1 MHNQPNDQTK
11 DTHHK
16 DTWRQSLGAALDKAS
31 PVGAKLVNSLGAL
44 VLGGEAAPAQAIA
57 MPAGGTA
64 GFPAPDLNAQLNG
77 WTRDL
82 KQSIARPARIGIWTM
97 VVFVF
102 GLGTWTTTAPLS
114 SAVVAHGSFVATG
127 QNKII
132 QHLEGGIIARILA
145 AEGDKVTEGQA
156 LVELDD
162 TNSHADEQR
171 LTIKQATLLAT
182 KARLDAER
190 NGETD
195 LSFPEQLQSMAG
207 NPEVAKSISAQHAL
221 FVSRQTEFEGQRDLS
236 QGQVK
241 AIEQE
246 IIGLNAQRTSAL
258 SQLEFLTKETETAT
272 RLLDKG
278 LSEQSRVLE
287 LRRTKAK
294 TEGDIGQFLAEIG
307 RAEQRILQAKSE
319 LAHLHSKMISDGA
332 ELYRETTADLSD
344 TEQRL
349 TAAKG
354 VLSRHIIRAPVNGV
368 IVKLNFHTAGGVI
381 PPGQVVAEV
390 LPTDAKLIVE
400 AMVRPEEIDFVHT
413 GQPAEVR
420 LSALNQRTTPLV
432 QGTVVYVSADKIQ
445 NPSARSPGSEYFYLA
460 RVELDEA
467 SVKERIGKL
476 KISPGMPGE
485 VYVKTGERTMWQYLT
500 RPIVD
505 VMWHGA
511 REK

>member
-1 MHNQPNDQTK
+1 MHKLPDTQK
-11 DTHHK
+11 DS
-16 DTWRQSLGAALDKAS
+16 WRQTLGAALDKAS

-44 VLGGEAAPAQAIA
+44 VLGADDQPIAAMTVPTGGSVGAPAV
-57 MPAGGTA
+57 
-64 GFPAPDLNAQLNG
+64 DLDAQLNG

-82 KQSIARPARIGIWTM
+82 NQSIRRPARVGIFTM
-97 VVFVF
+97 VVFVG
-102 GLGTWTTTAPLS
+102 GLGLWATTAPLS

-127 QNKII
+127 QNKIV
-132 QHLEGGIIARILA
+132 QHLEGGIIAKILVN
-145 AEGDKVTEGQA
+145 EGDKVTDGQA
-156 LVELDD
+156 MLELDD
-162 TNSHADEQR
+162 TNSNADDQR

-190 NGETD
+190 NGDTEVT
-195 LSFPEQLQSMAG
+195 FPEQLESMSG
-207 NPEVAKSISAQHAL
+207 NPEVAKSISAQRAL
-221 FVSRQTEFEGQRDLS
+221 FASRQAEFEGQRDINER
-236 QGQVK
+236 QIK

-246 IIGLNAQRTSAL
+246 IVGLNAQKASAQ
-258 SQLEFLTKETETAT
+258 SQLEFLSKETETAA

-278 LSEQSRVLE
+278 LSESSRVLE

-307 RAEQRILQAKSE
+307 RAEQRILQAQNE
-319 LAHLHSKMISDGA
+319 LTHLHSKMISDGA

-368 IVKLNFHTAGGVI
+368 IVKLNYHTSGGVI
-381 PPGQVVAEV
+381 PPGQVVAEI

-400 AMVRPEEIDFVHT
+400 AMVRPEEIDFVHS
-413 GQPAEVR
+413 GQTAEVR
-420 LSALNQRTTPLV
+420 LSAMNQRTTPLV
-432 QGTVVYVSADKIQ
+432 VGNVVYVSADKIQ
-445 NPSARSPGSEYFYLA
+445 NQNARSPGQEYFYLA

-476 KISPGMPGE
+476 KLSPGMPAE
-485 VYVKTGERTMWQYLT
+485 VYMKTGERTMWQYLT

-511 REK
+511 REQ

>member
-1 MHNQPNDQTK
+1 MHNQPDTQK
-11 DTHHK
+11 DS
-16 DTWRQSLGAALDKAS
+16 WRQSLGAALDKAS

-44 VLGGEAAPAQAIA
+44 VLGTDDHPISAVPAV
-57 MPAGGTA
+57 AGGKL
-64 GFPAPDLNAQLNG
+64 GFPASDLDAQLNG

-82 KQSIARPARIGIWTM
+82 HQSIRRPARVGVFTM
-97 VVFVF
+97 VVFVG
-102 GLGTWTTTAPLS
+102 GLGLWATTAPLS

-127 QNKII
+127 QNKIV
-132 QHLEGGIIARILA
+132 QHLEGGIIAKILVN
-145 AEGDKVTEGQA
+145 EGDKVTDGQA
-156 LVELDD
+156 MVELDD
-162 TNSHADEQR
+162 TNSNADDQR

-190 NGETD
+190 NGETEIA
-195 LSFPEQLQSMAG
+195 FPRQLEAMSG
-207 NPEVAKSISAQHAL
+207 NPEVAKSISAQKSL
-221 FVSRQTEFEGQRDLS
+221 FASRQAEFEGQRDINER
-236 QGQVK
+236 QIK

-246 IIGLNAQRTSAL
+246 IVGLNAQKASTI
-258 SQLEFLTKETETAT
+258 SQLEFLSKETETAA

-278 LSEQSRVLE
+278 LSEGSRVLE

-307 RAEQRILQAKSE
+307 RAEQRILQAQNE
-319 LAHLHSKMISDGA
+319 LTHLHSKMISDGA

-349 TAAKG
+349 TSARG

-368 IVKLNFHTAGGVI
+368 IVKLNYHTSGGVI
-381 PPGQVVAEV
+381 PPGQVVAEI

-400 AMVRPEEIDFVHT
+400 AQVRPEEIDFVHS

-432 QGTVVYVSADKIQ
+432 QGNVVYVSADKIQ
-445 NPSARSPGSEYFYLA
+445 NQNARSPGQEFFYLA

-476 KISPGMPGE
+476 KLSPGMPAE
-485 VYVKTGERTMWQYLT
+485 VYMKTGERTMWQYLT

-511 REK
+511 REQ